1 MLAASDTVLAP
12 AVTAWWN
19 DEAAM
24 QRYVAD
30 LLASELAA
38 MRLTGPSLPPQP
50 WPADLHIGRDLGADS
65 LELMSLASA
74 LAEALQMHE
83 SGIEDYLLV
92 RLTLGDWTHIA
103 RTSLSRF
110 SARMT
115 FRTSGS
121 TGVAKSCSHRLDA
134 LSQEVSE
141 LAPLLQGTRRIFSAV
156 PRHHIYGFLFTMLMP
171 AALGLEA
178 GDVVDLRSGSAAWLG
193 QQLREGDLVIGHPEF
208 WRSVVRALPAFP
220 AGVTGVT
227 STAPCPD
234 EISATLQQ
242 AGLGKLLQVYGSSE
256 TAGVGWRCSHDEP
269 YQLLSYWRRI
279 GEDGAALLRAGSDD
293 CVPRPCQDSLTWL
306 DERRFVPTGR
316 VDQAVQVGGVNVF
329 PARVRRELLL
339 HPDVLDASVRLMR
352 PEEGN
357 RLKAYIVPRNA
368 EAETA
373 GLHATLDAW
382 VSARLTAPERPRAFS
397 FGNTLPAD
405 AKGKA
410 ADWALQERRAL

>member
-1 MLAASDTVLAP
+1 VLAASD
-12 AVTAWWN
+12 AVHACAAWWE
-19 DEAAM
+19 DEAAVL
-24 QRYVAD
+24 RYVAD

-38 MRLTGPSLPPQP
+38 MRLTGPALPPQP

-74 LAEALQMHE
+74 LAEALHMHE

-92 RLTLGDWTHIA
+92 RLTLGEWAHIA

-134 LSQEVSE
+134 LWQEVHE
-141 LAPLLQGTRRIFSAV
+141 FAPLLQGTRRIFSAV
-156 PRHHIYGFLFTMLMP
+156 PRHHIYGFLFTMLLP

-193 QQLREGDLVIGHPEF
+193 QQLREGDLVVGHPEF
-208 WRSVVRALPAFP
+208 WRAMARTVPAFP
-220 AGVTGVT
+220 CGVTGVT

-242 AGLGKLLQVYGSSE
+242 AGLGTLLQVYGSSE
-256 TAGVGWRCSHDEP
+256 TAGVGWRRGHDQP
-269 YQLLSYWRRI
+269 YQLLSYWRRM
-279 GEDGAALLRAGSDD
+279 GEDGSALMRAGCDD
-293 CVPRPCQDSLTWL
+293 SPIRQCQDRLTWL
-306 DERRFVPTGR
+306 DQRRFVPAGR
-316 VDQAVQVGGVNVF
+316 VDQAVQVGGINVF
-329 PARVRRELLL
+329 PARVKGALLL

-352 PEEGN
+352 PDEGN
-357 RLKAYIVPRNA
+357 RLKAFIVPRDA
-368 EAETA
+368 EADPAE
-373 GLHATLDAW
+373 LHAKLDAW
-382 VSARLTAPERPRAFS
+382 AGARLTAPERPRAFS
-397 FGNTLPAD
+397 FGAALPAD
-405 AKGKA
+405 GKGKP
-410 ADWALQERRAL
+410 ADWALRDSRAL

>member
-1 MLAASDTVLAP
+1 MLAVSDTVRP
-12 AVTAWWN
+12 ATPWWE

-30 LLASELAA
+30 LVASELAA
-38 MRLTGPSLPPQP
+38 MRLTGPTLPPQP
-50 WPADLHIGRDLGADS
+50 WPADLHIGRDLGVDS

-92 RLTLGDWTHIA
+92 RQTLGEWTHVA

-110 SARMT
+110 SARLT

-121 TGVAKSCSHRLDA
+121 TGVAKSCSHRLDM
-134 LSQEVSE
+134 LWQEVHE
-141 LAPLLQGTRRIFSAV
+141 IAPLLKGTRRIFSAV
-156 PRHHIYGFLFTMLMP
+156 PRHHIYGFLFTMLLP

-178 GDVVDLRSGSAAWLG
+178 SDVIDLRAGSAAWLG
-193 QQLREGDLVIGHPEF
+193 RQLGEGDLVIGHPEF
-208 WRSVVRALPAFP
+208 WRAVARAVPAFP
-220 AGVTGVT
+220 HGVTGVT

-242 AGLGKLLQVYGSSE
+242 AGLATLLQVYGSSE
-256 TAGVGWRCSHDEP
+256 TAGVGWRRGHDQP
-269 YQLLSYWRRI
+269 YQLLSYWRRM
-279 GEDGAALLRAGSDD
+279 GENGSALLRAGTDES
-293 CVPRPCQDSLTWL
+293 VIRQCQDKLTWL

-329 PARVRRELLL
+329 PARVRGELML

-357 RLKAYIVPRNA
+357 RLKVFIVPRNA
-368 EAETA
+368 GADTAE
-373 GLHATLDAW
+373 LHATLDAW
-382 VSARLTAPERPRAFS
+382 AGARLTASERPRAFS
-397 FGNTLPAD
+397 FGNAVPVD
-405 AKGKA
+405 GKGKA
-410 ADWALQERRAL
+410 TDWALQDRRSL